1 MWPVVVFVT
10 NRWDPREENSKCA
23 AYGEIGTLA
32 WRWYFA
38 TNTAQFSCSLSWCDV
53 SEDIFVLIRGPK
65 LAVLQKDEHADKDP
79 AKTWDV
85 RVELVLYWKVDFHHD
100 GRIATSA
107 NVSGKRSRS
116 IMGHTSVVEKS
127 FLGVKKRALDTL
139 SLNVQSKLHN
149 K

>member
-1 MWPVVVFVT
+1 M
-10 NRWDPREENSKCA
+10 
-23 AYGEIGTLA
+23 
-32 WRWYFA
+32 
-38 TNTAQFSCSLSWCDV
+38 
-53 SEDIFVLIRGPK
+53 
-65 LAVLQKDEHADKDP
+65 AVLQKDEHADKDP
-79 AKTWDV
+79 AKTRDV

-139 SLNVQSKLHN
+139 SLNVQSNSTINRNLSNDGPHE
-149 K
+149 